1 MLRSGRSLR
10 LTATEME
17 ELEALGID
25 VRGVKSAADF
35 AAALE
40 PWVHALA
47 DVRPDLFDRIA
58 CEIAA
63 AKQRRQQ

>member
-10 LTATEME
+10 LTAAELE
-17 ELEALGID
+17 ELHALGID

-47 DVRPDLFDRIA
+47 DVRPDLFDKIA
-58 CEIAA
+58 CAIAA
-63 AKQRRQQ
+63 AKHRQQ